1 MSLESTMSSPTPLS
15 FACAEEIFGNLAV
28 QHTAQLVANASDI
41 TLITDN
47 HGVIRDLAFQSP
59 SLFDEVGR
67 GWVDQKMVDVVTSE
81 CVNKVEELLGAAQDG
96 HEVRAREINHLTKD
110 GSNLPMQY
118 WAMRLGDGDMIVV
131 FGMDISRI
139 SDLQQKLMNSQLS
152 VEREFAQLRS
162 AESHYRMMF
171 QLSDTPQIVVDATSL
186 RVSDINETATRL
198 FGRTHQQIGDMKVLG
213 LFESSNTNAL
223 HQLFR
228 AANDD
233 QAGDVNVKLKG
244 GDAITI
250 SAALFRQNRKNY
262 LLLRL
267 LPSASNVST
276 FFDPADRQILKI
288 VNELPDAIVVTDGE
302 RRISAVNNAFVDLMN
317 LSGPGEALGQPI
329 DNWFDRPRVDCNV
342 LMANIKEHGSVRR
355 FATVFRSNYGQVENV
370 ELSAIQIKN
379 HGEPAYGFA
388 IRVSAAANSSMENQN
403 RSLAQTD
410 EQITNLVGQIPL
422 KDIVR
427 ETTDI
432 IEKMCIE
439 TALDLTNQNRAMA
452 AQMLGLSR
460 QSFYAKMGRK

>member
-198 FGRTHQQIGDMKVLG
+198 FGRTHQQIGDMKKMIWAEIKKNEKKEPQEEELVVVCKAHPLSD
-213 LFESSNTNAL
+213 EI
-223 HQLFR
+223 
-228 AANDD
+228 
-233 QAGDVNVKLKG
+233 K
-244 GDAITI
+244 I
-250 SAALFRQNRKNY
+250 SA
-262 LLLRL
+262 
-267 LPSASNVST
+267 S
-276 FFDPADRQILKI
+276 
-288 VNELPDAIVVTDGE
+288 ELPGRVVITRRRRAPPGVTGNGADGVYLKAGINM
-302 RRISAVNNAFVDLMN
+302 RGKCSF
-317 LSGPGEALGQPI
+317 SK
-329 DNWFDRPRVDCNV
+329 C
-342 LMANIKEHGSVRR
+342 
-355 FATVFRSNYGQVENV
+355 QVIHV
-370 ELSAIQIKN
+370 
-379 HGEPAYGFA
+379 Y
-388 IRVSAAANSSMENQN
+388 
-403 RSLAQTD
+403 LA
-410 EQITNLVGQIPL
+410 P
-422 KDIVR
+422 
-427 ETTDI
+427 
-432 IEKMCIE
+432 
-439 TALDLTNQNRAMA
+439 
-452 AQMLGLSR
+452 
-460 QSFYAKMGRK
+460 